1 MILRSYYSSSGRD
14 LIMDYIDSLTVE
26 EQVDA
31 FSVLE
36 NLEKG
41 EFEKYFLNG
50 GIKRFTKY
58 ILKNIIVFFM

>member
-1 MILRSYYSSSGRD
+1 MILHSYYSSAGKD

-36 NLEKG
+36 NMEKG
-41 EFEKYFLNG
+41 EFVSRKTRR
-50 GIKRFTKY
+50 KRRIRT
-58 ILKNIIVFFM
+58 L